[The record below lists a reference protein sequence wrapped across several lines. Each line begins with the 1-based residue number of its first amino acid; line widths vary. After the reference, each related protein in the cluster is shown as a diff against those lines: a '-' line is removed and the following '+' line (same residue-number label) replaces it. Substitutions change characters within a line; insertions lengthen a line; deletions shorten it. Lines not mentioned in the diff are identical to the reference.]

1 MRDALRGIV
10 LGLVLL
16 ALVGA
21 IASRAGWG
29 AISVPRP
36 AGTGPW
42 LLARASG
49 YAAFVA
55 LSLDVMAGL
64 LVSTRVGDRWMTRG
78 QLIDVHGW
86 LSPLALALLVGHVL
100 ALLADRYIRFDV
112 LDVLVPGLSPYRPVA
127 VGLGI
132 VAAYCAVVVHA
143 SFGFRRRIG
152 TKAWRRLH
160 YLSFV
165 AFCAAAAHAFLAG
178 TDASRA
184 WAIVICAVPLLGAA
198 VLLARRLRTLGRP
211 AGPVQLSGPV
221 TRTAQDV
228 RPSAA
233 ASL

>member
-1 MRDALRGIV
+1 MRNVLRGIV
-10 LGLVLL
+10 IGFAAL

-29 AISVPRP
+29 AISLPRP

-55 LSLDVMAGL
+55 LSLDVIAGL
-64 LVSTRVGDRWMTRG
+64 LVSTRAGDRWMARG
-78 QLIDVHGW
+78 QLIDLHGW
-86 LSPLALALLVGHVL
+86 LSPIALALVVGHVL

-112 LDVLVPGLSPYRPVA
+112 LDVLVPMLSSYRPVA

-143 SFGFRRRIG
+143 SLGFRRKIG

-165 AFCAAAAHAFLAG
+165 AFGTAAAHAFLAG
-178 TDASRA
+178 TDASRM
-184 WAIVICAVPLLGAA
+184 WAIAICVVPLLGAA
-198 VLLARRLRTLGRP
+198 ITMACRMRQTYHTRHPVRGSDRLPSRR
-211 AGPVQLSGPV
+211 S
-221 TRTAQDV
+221 
-228 RPSAA
+228 
-233 ASL
+233 

>member
-1 MRDALRGIV
+1 MRDVLRGIV
-10 LGLVLL
+10 IGVVVL
-16 ALVGA
+16 ALVGT

-29 AISVPRP
+29 TISVPRP

-55 LSLDVMAGL
+55 LSLDVIAGL
-64 LVSTRVGDRWMTRG
+64 LVSTRIGDRWMARG
-78 QLIDVHGW
+78 QLIDLHGW
-86 LSPLALALLVGHVL
+86 LSPIAIALLVGHVL

-112 LDVLVPGLSPYRPVA
+112 LDVLVPMVSPYRPIA

-143 SFGFRRRIG
+143 SFSLRRKIG
-152 TKAWRRLH
+152 TKVWRRLH

-165 AFCAAAAHAFLAG
+165 ALVAGAVHVFLAG

-184 WAIVICAVPLLGAA
+184 WAIAICVVPLLGAA
-198 VLLARRLRTLGRP
+198 VLLAGR
-211 AGPVQLSGPV
+211 
-221 TRTAQDV
+221 V
-228 RPSAA
+228 RSAMTH
-233 ASL
+233 

>member
-1 MRDALRGIV
+1 MRSVLRGIV
-10 LGLVLL
+10 VGFVAL

-29 AISVPRP
+29 AISVPRL

-55 LSLDVMAGL
+55 LSLDVIAGL
-64 LVSTRVGDRWMTRG
+64 LVSTRAGDRWMARG
-78 QLIDVHGW
+78 QLIDLHGW
-86 LSPLALALLVGHVL
+86 LSPIALALLVGHVL

-112 LDVLVPGLSPYRPVA
+112 LDVLVPMLSPYRPVA

-143 SFGFRRRIG
+143 SFGFRRKIG

-160 YLSFV
+160 HLSFV
-165 AFCAAAAHAFLAG
+165 AFGAATVHAFLAG
-178 TDASRA
+178 TDASRT
-184 WAIVICAVPLLGAA
+184 WAIAICVVPLLGAA
-198 VLLARRLRTLGRP
+198 VLLAGRLRVAMSHRGRGE
-211 AGPVQLSGPV
+211 A
-221 TRTAQDV
+221 
-228 RPSAA
+228 
-233 ASL
+233 

>member
-1 MRDALRGIV
+1 MRDVLRGVVIGFV
-10 LGLVLL
+10 AL

-36 AGTGPW
+36 EGTAPW
-42 LLARASG
+42 YLARASG

-55 LSLDVMAGL
+55 LALDVIAGL
-64 LVSTRVGDRWMTRG
+64 LVSTRAGDRWMARG
-78 QLIDVHGW
+78 QLIDLHGW
-86 LSPLALALLVGHVL
+86 LSPLALALLVGHIL

-112 LDVLVPGLSPYRPVA
+112 LDVLVPMLSPYRPIA

-165 AFCAAAAHAFLAG
+165 ALGTAAVHAFLAG

-184 WAIVICAVPLLGAA
+184 WAVAICVVPLLAA
-198 VLLARRLRTLGRP
+198 MVLLAGRLRAAMSHR
-211 AGPVQLSGPV
+211 AGS
-221 TRTAQDV
+221 R
-228 RPSAA
+228 
-233 ASL
+233 